1 MKVEL
6 NIGLGN
12 NPFDASGAAMLAANV
27 LTKNGATELVFRTS
41 QGTYEEQAEPN
52 VIMKFEWDVEG
63 AKAFHA
69 MSFQDLLE
77 ALAVIMTQECIAFY
91 VQEWSDG
98 GLTYRTGWDGD
109 RLDFS
114 LEYFER
120 F

>member
-12 NPFDASGAAMLAANV
+12 NPFDASSAAMLAANV

-41 QGTYEEQAEPN
+41 QGTYEQQAEPN
-52 VIMKFEWDVEG
+52 VIMKFEWDVDG
-63 AKAFHA
+63 AI
-69 MSFQDLLE
+69 SFQDLLE

-91 VQEWSDG
+91 VPSWSDG
-98 GLTYRTGWDGD
+98 GLTYRTGWDGE
-109 RLDFS
+109 RLDFM

>member
-12 NPFDASGAAMLAANV
+12 NPFDASSAAMLAANV
-27 LTKNGATELVFRTS
+27 LTKNGATGLAFRTS
-41 QGTYEEQAEPN
+41 QGAYVEQPEPN
-52 VIMKFEWDVEG
+52 VIMAFEWSIDSN
-63 AKAFHA
+63 K
-69 MSFQDLLE
+69 SFQDLLE
-77 ALAVIMTQECIAFY
+77 ALAVIMNQECIAFY
-91 VQEWSDG
+91 VPAWKDG

-109 RLDFS
+109 RQDFM

>member
-12 NPFDASGAAMLAANV
+12 NPFDASSAAMLAANV
-27 LTKNGATELVFRTS
+27 LTKNGATDLVFRTS

-63 AKAFHA
+63 AKTFHG

-91 VQEWSDG
+91 VQEWKDG
-98 GLTYRTGWDGD
+98 GLTYRTGFEGE
-109 RLDFS
+109 RYDFD
-114 LEYFER
+114 LQYFER
-120 F
+120 W

>member
-27 LTKNGATELVFRTS
+27 LTKNGATDLVFRTS
-41 QGTYEEQAEPN
+41 QGTYVEQPEPN
-52 VIMKFEWDVEG
+52 VIMQFEWNVDDG
-63 AKAFHA
+63 AIA
-69 MSFQDLLE
+69 FQDLLE

-91 VQEWSDG
+91 VPSWKDG

-109 RLDFS
+109 RLDFM